1 MKAFVR
7 LQCKSNSLEYLV
19 LLDDLDGN
27 CSVAEGPP
35 GCARLRP
42 QEHISHRWQD
52 FITPSGFLRRL
63 EFHKNFLRN

>member
-1 MKAFVR
+1 MKVFLCV
-7 LQCKSNSLEYLV
+7 QCKSNSLEYLV

-42 QEHISHRWQD
+42 QENVLHRWQD
-52 FITPSGFLRRL
+52 FITPSGFLRRFAL
-63 EFHKNFLRN
+63 YS